1 MAKAKAVT
9 VTKIKKKLWYPI
21 LAPKAQNGVM
31 LGETYV
37 TETGAA
43 VGRIIHAPLKAVTD
57 NMQDQNIYLKFKI
70 IQAEGQN
77 LQTEIRGY
85 YLTPPSIKKM
95 SRRNTVRLDD
105 SFVVA
110 TKDGKKVRIKTIGIT
125 IHMAVRSVCSA
136 LLRSIREYI
145 AREAAASDFQE
156 LIQKMIN
163 RSIHAGVK
171 KHVSKIYPLR
181 AFEVKAVE
189 FAREGR
195 LVVAKEEK
203 KEAAEEEQST
213 DQEPKK
219 RKEKKRKSVS
229 EEMMEEFAGEEEQKE
244 AVEEG
249 ETFGE
254 EEQAPGV

>member
-9 VTKIKKKLWYPI
+9 VTKVKKKAWYSI
-21 LAPKAQNGVM
+21 LAPQAQNSVM

-43 VGRIIHAPLKAVTD
+43 VGRIIHAPLKAITD
-57 NMQDQNIYLKFKI
+57 NMQDANIYLKFKI
-70 IQAEGQN
+70 TQADGQN

-110 TKDGKKVRIKTIGIT
+110 TKDGKKLRIKTIAVT

-136 LLRSIREYI
+136 LLRSSREYI

-156 LIQKMIN
+156 LIQKLIN

-171 KHVSKIYPLR
+171 KHVSKIYPIR
-181 AFEVKAVE
+181 AFEVKVVE
-189 FAREGR
+189 FAREGKI
-195 LVVAKEEK
+195 VVPKAEEK
-203 KEAAEEEQST
+203 ASEEEEPT
-213 DQEPKK
+213 EQEPKK
-219 RKEKKRKSVS
+219 KSEKKKKSVS
-229 EEMMEEFAGEEEQKE
+229 EEMMEEFAGDEE
-244 AVEEG
+244 VEES

-254 EEQAPGV
+254 EEDKGPGV

>member
-9 VTKIKKKLWYPI
+9 VTKVKKKMWYPI
-21 LAPKAQNGVM
+21 LAPQAQNSVM

-43 VGRIIHAPLKAVTD
+43 VGRVIHAPLKAITD
-57 NMQDQNIYLKFKI
+57 NMQDANIYLKFKI
-70 IQAEGQN
+70 TQADGQN

-110 TKDGKKVRIKTIGIT
+110 TKDGKKLRIKTIGVT

-136 LLRSIREYI
+136 LLRSMREYI

-156 LIQKMIN
+156 LIQKLIS

-181 AFEVKAVE
+181 AFEIKVVE
-189 FAREGR
+189 FAREGKII
-195 LVVAKEEK
+195 VPKAEEK
-203 KEAAEEEQST
+203 AADDEDEQT
-213 DQEPKK
+213 QEPKQQK
-219 RKEKKRKSVS
+219 KEKKKKSDS
-229 EEMMEEFAGEEEQKE
+229 EEMMEEFSGDEEQ
-244 AVEEG
+244 AVEES

-254 EEQAPGV
+254 EEKEPGV